1 MVITWGGLMELD
13 HDYSERGNFEIFSGR
28 TPCLSSPVCA
38 LSLTSDEWGSGHG
51 WNVDYVRGDDYHCGP
66 RDLFTDEK
74 FTIEQWLALD
84 TSPYELIATRN
95 YFDYYAENRAKNSAA
110 LSSSMW
116 RWSAIFRIVLLRGVE
131 LDKNKFLLCWS
142 EKWCVAL
149 LASTYSWIL

>member
-38 LSLTSDEWGSGHG
+38 LSLTSDELGSGHG
-51 WNVDYVRGDDYHCGP
+51 WNVDYVEMTTTVVHATCSQM
-66 RDLFTDEK
+66 K

-95 YFDYYAENRAKNSAA
+95 YFDYYADNRAKNSAA
-110 LSSSMW
+110 LSSSM
-116 RWSAIFRIVLLRGVE
+116 
-131 LDKNKFLLCWS
+131 
-142 EKWCVAL
+142 
-149 LASTYSWIL
+149 